1 MLPKKGIFFFGFLEI
16 AIGTITLA
24 TVIQSLLTGIFLKP
38 VNILIFVIVS
48 CIISLSLGI
57 GILLRREYAR
67 KLLIYFAGWIIL
79 SKVLIFAKII
89 ILYCELET
97 TVSSSLKNIISIIY
111 HFIVI
116 MYFHHPTIKAEF
128 ER

>member
-48 CIISLSLGI
+48 SIISLSLGI

-89 ILYCELET
+89 ILCCELET
-97 TVSSSLKNIISIIY
+97 TVSSSLKNIISIVY
-111 HFIVI
+111 HAVLIF
-116 MYFHHPTIKAEF
+116 YFHHPSIKTEF
-128 ER
+128 KR